1 MKSEMLPGPL
11 VHRSYQ
17 YMIQTPVKLHLVVFP
32 STTEHALLVSAILF
46 F

>member
-1 MKSEMLPGPL
+1 MKSQMLPGPL

-17 YMIQTPVKLHLVVFP
+17 HMTQKSVNHSDPN
-32 STTEHALLVSAILF
+32 TTEHALLVSAILF